1 MAIRRWCKRCE
12 QKYLPPEKSP
22 TRKWGKYYCYDC
34 WLKKKRVVA
43 ITRISKKV
51 ELQCTI
57 CKTTDPDEMKGV
69 AICYDCSARAGTNK
83 KAELRYSKL
92 RAELKPIVSDK
103 TKFGC
108 IYHCQNTEAHEDRK
122 WEVYKWAIRKGYK
135 VITEARFSTQ
145 KRADLLIIT
154 DYNSFVVEV
163 ETNQDPKN
171 ILRKKNLYRMY
182 DWLDYVAVIDPAK
195 PFNEKDIL

>member
-1 MAIRRWCKRCE
+1 ME
-12 QKYLPPEKSP
+12 
-22 TRKWGKYYCYDC
+22 
-34 WLKKKRVVA
+34 KKRM
-43 ITRISKKV
+43 ILT
-51 ELQCTI
+51 CTL
-57 CKTTDPDEMKGV
+57 CKTTDPKEMKGV

-83 KAELRYSKL
+83 KAELRYNKL

-108 IYHCQNTEAHEDRK
+108 IYHCKNTDEHENLK

-135 VITEARFSTQ
+135 VITEARMSTQ
-145 KRADLLIIT
+145 KVADLLIIT
-154 DYNSFVVEV
+154 DYNAFIVEV

-171 ILRKKNLYRMY
+171 VQRKKYIYRMY

-195 PFNEKDIL
+195 PFSEKDIL